1 MQYSFESKGTT
12 IQCKNKVERTKKRTN
27 DHKNKSLISSTF
39 QRNHGGEAL
48 LQQRNKQQ
56 TNNKQTQQT
65 IIIPCQDLKDPR
77 ANKMKCGHPKQKKNG
92 FALSLCKHCR

>member
-1 MQYSFESKGTT
+1 MFLRVYATKVSMDIDIFCDSKGTT

-48 LQQRNKQQ
+48 LQQRNKQI
-56 TNNKQTQQT
+56 TNEHNR
-65 IIIPCQDLKDPR
+65 P
-77 ANKMKCGHPKQKKNG
+77 
-92 FALSLCKHCR
+92 S

>member
-1 MQYSFESKGTT
+1 MQYSFDSKGNTT
-12 IQCKNKVERTKKRTN
+12 QCKNKVERTKKRTN

-65 IIIPCQDLKDPR
+65 IIIPCQDQKDPR
-77 ANKMKCGHPKQKKNG
+77 ANKRKTQPSQTKEK
-92 FALSLCKHCR
+92 

>member
-1 MQYSFESKGTT
+1 MFLRVYATKVSMDIDIFCDSKGTT
-12 IQCKNKVERTKKRTN
+12 IQCKNKVERTKKRKMTI
-27 DHKNKSLISSTF
+27 KTYVTSSTF

-48 LQQRNKQQ
+48 LQQRNKQI

-77 ANKMKCGHPKQKKNG
+77 SNK
-92 FALSLCKHCR
+92 LI